1 MRAGLLST
9 IGMWAVVALTALVFV
24 AAILVLRPDSDFR
37 AVRAAYAGGDSR
49 FIKLPDGAVAHLRD
63 GGKADAT
70 PIVML
75 HGFASSAWAWDGWS
89 DMLGHDYRT
98 IRIDLL
104 GHGLTRA
111 GKTVGLGRNDQAEF
125 VLATLDAIGVKRFV
139 LAGNSM
145 GGGVAQAI
153 AAAHPD
159 RVRALILVDSAGPSD
174 GPPDRVRRMTEQ
186 WYAPLLRFA
195 FRWAGGEI
203 IMRESMKSGV
213 ADASKIRDEDVKR
226 TDFFWRLHRGELI
239 AAMGARGGDVSLAD
253 IKAPTLVLQGGAD
266 KLVVRATAEKLAGE
280 IKDARL
286 VIYPA
291 LGHTPHQED
300 PAATTLDVRTFLAA
314 KLKARQ

>member
-1 MRAGLLST
+1 MKAGLLTT
-9 IGMWAVVALTALVFV
+9 IAMWAGVALTALVFV
-24 AAILVLRPDSDFR
+24 AALVALRPDSDFR
-37 AVRAAYAGGDSR
+37 AVRAAYAGADSR
-49 FIKLPDGAVAHLRD
+49 FVRLPGGAVAHLRD
-63 GGKADAT
+63 GGKMEAT

-75 HGFASSAWAWDGWS
+75 HGFASSAWAWDGWG

-98 IRIDLL
+98 ISIDLL

-111 GKTVGLGRNDQAEF
+111 AKDSGMARADQAAF

-159 RVRALILVDSAGPSD
+159 RVRALILVDSAGPGD
-174 GPPDRVRRMTEQ
+174 GPPSRVRRMTAQ

-195 FRWAGGEI
+195 FRWAGGEF

-213 ADASKIRDEDVKR
+213 ADASKIRDEDVRR
-226 TDFFWRLHRGELI
+226 TDVFWRLHRGELI
-239 AAMGARGGDVSLAD
+239 AAMDGRGGDVALED

-266 KLVVRATAEKLAGE
+266 RLVERATAEELARD
-280 IKDARL
+280 IPDARL
-286 VIYPA
+286 VLYPA

-300 PAATTLDVRTFLAA
+300 PAATTLDVREFLAA
-314 KLKARQ
+314 KLKASR

>member
-1 MRAGLLST
+1 MRAGLFATLAL
-9 IGMWAVVALTALVFV
+9 WAGVALTTLLFIAAL
-24 AAILVLRPDSDFR
+24 LVLRPDSDFR
-37 AVRAAYAGGDSR
+37 AVRAAYAGADSR

-63 GGKADAT
+63 GGEEGAT

-111 GKTVGLGRNDQAEF
+111 AKGAGMARADQAAF

-174 GPPDRVRRMTEQ
+174 GPPERVRRMTQQ

-195 FRWAGGEI
+195 FRWAGGDL
-203 IMRESMKSGV
+203 IMRQSMKSGV
-213 ADASKIRDEDVKR
+213 ADGSKIRDEDVRR

-239 AAMGARGGDVSLAD
+239 AAMEGRGGSVSLAD
-253 IKAPTLVLQGGAD
+253 IKAPTLVMQGGAD
-266 KLVVRATAEKLAGE
+266 KLVARATAEKLAGE
-280 IKDARL
+280 IRDARL
-286 VIYPA
+286 VLYPA

-314 KLKARQ
+314 KLKASR